1 MMKLQ
6 FLISCLFL
14 LPSLGFGKSSIR
26 SSHFLSLS
34 GRDFT
39 YDGEKVYLSGT
50 NTAWISYGYDFGNN
64 AWADHGDQWVA
75 ELDRVAEAG
84 GNSVR
89 VWVHVE
95 GDSSPHWDWDGFTL
109 GTDEAGTLVQ
119 DLTAFLDECQ
129 ARGIFMGLVLFNGA
143 LMRNQNTI
151 NLFWDESKLQRYIDN
166 ALIPMVEGLRDH
178 PALGFWEVMN
188 EAEGSMIPGEQNSEP
203 CFDLTHL
210 DWTKEEGGSGGPG
223 WTGVYLPLQGVLR
236 LHNWIGA
243 AIKTHDAKALV
254 TTGSWNPLASTNIA
268 GDDPVHKTGFNHYS
282 AECLIK
288 AGGREAGVMD
298 FVQFHNYPWAGE
310 WQLGGP
316 WRGLTPDDYNV
327 DGPLLVGEFP
337 CRAFE
342 QANGQDLPG
351 NDGTED
357 LVEYLYTQ
365 GFAGGLS
372 WAFIPTGSEG
382 SPEVAEDV
390 MNGIRQ
396 LQGRTE
402 HGKIDVNI
410 S

>member
-1 MMKLQ
+1 MKLQ
-6 FLISCLFL
+6 FLIFGLFL
-14 LPSLGFGKSSIR
+14 LLSIGFGKSSIR